1 MKGETDIVE
10 TNRVELWGEKK
21 SALAGGSDFD
31 QYVPHK
37 LIVLSRSLIG

>member
-21 SALAGGSDFD
+21 GALAGGGGNDFD
-31 QYVPHK
+31 QYIPHK
-37 LIVLSRSLIG
+37 